1 MLYYDEPILLLCIFV
16 TFLHLTLGRSVSD
29 NCELITVKFCKSM
42 PYNYTKLPN
51 SLNHRNQ
58 DSIDKL
64 LNHFDPLIQIEC
76 SENLQKFLCSLYV
89 PICNDLDKFILP
101 CRDLCMDT
109 KTKCEKRMLSYG
121 YKWPENLEC
130 SKFAEKPTE
139 EDMENLCIPLK
150 ESNDTGFDSTDL
162 LFSYK
167 DVDSKEIVVDT
178 TFSEPIILLL
188 STWHQILLYD
198 IPIRDTIPLHTGLEQ
213 GASIDFYY
221 KEKLIF
227 WAEEGD
233 GRIQRASLTLDVF
246 RDIREIVDASPANV
260 ESITVDWITR
270 HLLWLESYP
279 ASLKASK
286 LDGSDPTVIYTFS
299 DVRKVPKFLV
309 IDPIAGYLFWIDS
322 EGDLYAPGACIE
334 RFNLKNNERSTI
346 FNISKDELHNMGRP
360 KGLTL
365 DMKAHKI
372 YWTDARSESLQCT
385 DYDGQNFQI
394 LVTNPNYLGE
404 PLALSVYKTNLFWSD
419 RDTKSIGK
427 IDLKNGKK
435 PSFIESLIES
445 PATDLKVFHKD
456 VQQKGKSHYT
466 IRLEKSKKLEK
477 SSKRN
482 GACVSYGNCLPILT
496 VTLLLIICFR

>member
-1 MLYYDEPILLLCIFV
+1 MTVSYVLRVNVSNITDLDEKNNLLILSEDSDDVYLKCRKMLYYDEPILLRFIFV

-167 DVDSKEIVVDT
+167 DVDSKEIAVG
-178 TFSEPIILLL
+178 E
-188 STWHQILLYD
+188 
-198 IPIRDTIPLHTGLEQ
+198 
-213 GASIDFYY
+213 
-221 KEKLIF
+221 
-227 WAEEGD
+227 
-233 GRIQRASLTLDVF
+233 
-246 RDIREIVDASPANV
+246 
-260 ESITVDWITR
+260 
-270 HLLWLESYP
+270 
-279 ASLKASK
+279 
-286 LDGSDPTVIYTFS
+286 
-299 DVRKVPKFLV
+299 
-309 IDPIAGYLFWIDS
+309 LF
-322 EGDLYAPGACIE
+322 
-334 RFNLKNNERSTI
+334 
-346 FNISKDELHNMGRP
+346 
-360 KGLTL
+360 
-365 DMKAHKI
+365 
-372 YWTDARSESLQCT
+372 
-385 DYDGQNFQI
+385 
-394 LVTNPNYLGE
+394 
-404 PLALSVYKTNLFWSD
+404 
-419 RDTKSIGK
+419 
-427 IDLKNGKK
+427 
-435 PSFIESLIES
+435 
-445 PATDLKVFHKD
+445 
-456 VQQKGKSHYT
+456 
-466 IRLEKSKKLEK
+466 
-477 SSKRN
+477 
-482 GACVSYGNCLPILT
+482 
-496 VTLLLIICFR
+496 